1 MIISTFHF
9 LFLNLYVLYIVNT
22 SLFTFYVVS
31 LPEITNISSSESS
44 ESSGWDGYFPSTYT
58 GSVRTKEEARR
69 KKAPKPVM
77 KPESSK
83 TMQDHKKG
91 NVLGLPNKQ
100 FAKDN
105 GIKTWQPKKTKD

>member
-1 MIISTFHF
+1 
-9 LFLNLYVLYIVNT
+9 
-22 SLFTFYVVS
+22 
-31 LPEITNISSSESS
+31 
-44 ESSGWDGYFPSTYT
+44 
-58 GSVRTKEEARR
+58 
-69 KKAPKPVM
+69 M

-91 NVLGLPNKQ
+91 NVLGLPNKL